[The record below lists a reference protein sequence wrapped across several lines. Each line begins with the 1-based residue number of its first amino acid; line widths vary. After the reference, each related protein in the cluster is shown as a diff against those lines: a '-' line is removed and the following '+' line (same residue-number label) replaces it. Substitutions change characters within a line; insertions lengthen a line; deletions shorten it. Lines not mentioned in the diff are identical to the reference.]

1 MKEPQEYYIGLDC
14 GTSSV
19 GWAATDKTYNLLKAK
34 RKTKK
39 GSKTKTRQCALWG
52 VRLFDEAETAATRR
66 IARSTRRRNA
76 RTKDRL
82 KLLRLLFRDEIAKI
96 DPEFYNRLR
105 ESFYYEEDKNLVTKT
120 KNTLFNDQNFTDK
133 DFHKLYPTIW
143 HLRQAIMKADGSKH
157 FDIRLYFLAIQHILA
172 HRGHFLLDG
181 DMGNGRASFQPVFDA
196 FYDACE
202 NYYRLDDSAASSV
215 ERIIKDKTKSK
226 IDKKKELKEILF
238 IEGNDNDEDTL
249 KGQTELAGLLV
260 GSKVSLTK
268 IFGTDTGEELKYSFA
283 EGVFEDKLPEIEAA
297 IGAENID
304 LIRAAKQVYDYAIL
318 HNLLGGHAYI
328 SDAMVANYDQHKKD
342 LSALKLAF
350 KPFPKE
356 YNKLFKEKAYDAS
369 ASPNK
374 DFPIYQA
381 YIGKARSS
389 KGKSALVGQDV
400 FNAQLANLMES
411 KNISGEL
418 FERAQKGELLPK
430 QRGQAKGTI
439 PQQLHHNE
447 LNIILGKLVLDYPS
461 FGVEDQIENEEYNTP
476 AKKIASIHS
485 FRIPYYC
492 GPIVKR
498 KYDEHGNLMPGG
510 KSQFSWADE
519 EIPELVCPWNFD
531 QLINKDQRAT
541 NFIRRMTNE
550 CTYLLGE
557 DVLPKASLLY
567 QKYMVL
573 NELNNL
579 RVNGRRIDNDLKQA
593 IFEQGYLAGELSGNI
608 TIRSLERWLK
618 NGFIGPNDELSG
630 TSEVKYLPKLQTY
643 QDFRKILGEG
653 FEKKYSGEQLEHVV
667 EAITIIGE
675 EKQMLARRIQ
685 KELNCD
691 EEVAK
696 KLSKRPYKDWGKFSA
711 KFLSGITVDNQTIID
726 WLWNDSKNLMELLG
740 QEVGFGRVVEE
751 YNDLSSKK
759 PKAGAKIRYADVQN
773 LYCSP
778 AVKRSVWQTVKIIDE
793 LVKTQKRVPAK
804 IFIEVTR
811 DEDIKAKGKYTL
823 ARKKELE
830 TKLKSIKSEE
840 AQEVLNELST
850 REDRDL
856 QSKKLFLYF
865 SQMGKCAY
873 SGEPINLDEINNSH
887 LYDIDH
893 IYPRSKTKDDSI
905 TRNLVLVKA
914 ELNREKTNIYPIS
927 GEIRGKMSKIWQL
940 WYRAGLITKE
950 KYERLT
956 RANEL
961 TADELGGFIARQI
974 VETSQTVKA
983 IRTLLQGAYPD
994 TKISSVKAGQVS
1006 DFRHLFSNG
1015 IKFRGSNQYKV
1026 QPRPEFI
1033 KVRELNDF
1041 HHAKDAY
1048 LNIVVGNVMNGTF
1061 TNDPYSWIKKR
1072 EGKEYSIRPEL
1083 LFRASEEY
1091 QKADGGTTCY
1101 PEVKNWDFANSINLI
1116 SNIMMRNDILW
1127 TRMNYI
1133 ESSEISDL
1141 QIVPHS
1147 DKADGILPIKQNIRL
1162 AQVNKYG
1169 GYNSVKGAFFALIE
1183 CKNKKGEL
1191 ERRIVSIP
1199 QIYKDKVDKFV
1210 GGKYPSSKVIL
1221 APIKYKSK
1229 LEVNGFPIHLAGKSS
1244 SGLVLY
1250 NGLQLVLD
1258 PDEQEY
1264 IKRILRAASKK
1275 QQARGHYQID
1285 SDRDGIHYEGN
1296 MAIMGMICKKLTLFN
1311 TMPGFGE
1318 KADTIRGRL
1327 DEFAKLTIDQQSD
1340 AIHNIIKILK
1350 CNAETGNISSF
1361 VPKAS
1366 FLGKGTMPEDIV
1378 PRHTNIFLINQSP
1391 TGLYEERIDL
1401 KTVQPRTLK
1410 NGTK

>member
-1 MKEPQEYYIGLDC
+1 MKQSQEYYIGLDC

-19 GWAATDKTYNLLKAK
+19 GWAVTDKDYNLLKTK
-34 RKTKK
+34 RKIKK
-39 GSKTKTRQCALWG
+39 GDKTKTRQCTLWG

-76 RTKDRL
+76 RAKDRL
-82 KLLRLLFRDEIAKI
+82 RLLRLLFRDEIAKV

-105 ESFYYEEDKNLVTKT
+105 ESFYYEEDKNLISKS
-120 KNTLFNDQNFTDK
+120 KNTLFNDSNFTDK
-133 DFHKLYPTIW
+133 DYHKLYPTIW
-143 HLRQAIMKADGSKH
+143 HLRQAIIKANSDEH

-181 DMGNGRASFQPVFDA
+181 DIGNGQASFQPVFDA

-202 NYYRLDDSAASSV
+202 NYYRLNDSAAPSV
-215 ERIIKDKTKSK
+215 EQIIKDKSKNK

-238 IEGNDNDEDTL
+238 IEDGDNEEAI
-249 KGQTELAGLLV
+249 KGQIELAGLLV
-260 GSKVSLTK
+260 GSKVSLSK
-268 IFGTDTGEELKYSFA
+268 IFGIDSDEDFKYSFA
-283 EGVFEDKLPEIEAA
+283 EGVFEDKIPDIEMA
-297 IGAENID
+297 IGAENTE

-318 HNLLGGHAYI
+318 HNLLNGCTYI
-328 SDAMVANYDQHKKD
+328 SDAMVANYEQHKKD
-342 LSALKLAF
+342 LNALKLAF
-350 KPFPKE
+350 KPFPEE
-356 YNKLFKEKAYDAS
+356 YNKLFKEKIYDTS
-369 ASPNK
+369 KTPNK

-381 YIGKARSS
+381 YIGKARSA
-389 KGKSALVGQDV
+389 KGKSALIGQDV

-418 FERAQKGELLPK
+418 LERAQKGELLPK

-447 LNIILGKLVLDYPS
+447 LKIILNKLVQDYPS
-461 FGVEDQIENEEYNTP
+461 FGIEAQTEEENCNTA

-498 KYDEHGNLMPGG
+498 KYDDQGNLVPGG

-519 EIPELVCPWNFD
+519 EIAELVRPWNFD
-531 QLINKDQRAT
+531 RLINKDQRAA

-557 DVLPKASLLY
+557 EVLPKSSLLY

-579 RVNGRRIDNDLKQA
+579 RINGQRIDNELKQA
-593 IFEQGYLAGELSGNI
+593 IFEQGYLAGELSENI
-608 TIRSLERWLK
+608 TVLSLERWLK
-618 NGFIGPNDELSG
+618 NGFIGTDDELSG
-630 TSEVKYLPKLQTY
+630 TSESKYLPKLQTY
-643 QDFRKILGEG
+643 QDFRKILGED
-653 FEKKYSGEQLEHVV
+653 FEKRYGSKQLERVI
-667 EAITIIGE
+667 EAITILGE

-685 KELNCD
+685 NELNCS
-691 EEVAK
+691 EEIAK
-696 KLSKRPYKDWGKFSA
+696 KLAKRSYKDWGKFSA
-711 KFLSGITVDNQTIID
+711 KFLNGITVENQTILD
-726 WLWNDSKNLMELLG
+726 WLWNDNKNLMELLG
-740 QEVGFGRVVEE
+740 QEIGFGKVVEE
-751 YNDLSSKK
+751 YNDLSDKK
-759 PKAGAKIRYADVQN
+759 PKTGAKIRYSDIQN

-778 AVKRSVWQTVKIIDE
+778 AVKRSVWQTIKIVDE
-793 LVKTQKRVPAK
+793 LIKSQKSAPAK

-811 DEDIKAKGKYTL
+811 DEDVKAKGKYTL
-823 ARKKELE
+823 ARKKDLE
-830 TKLKSIKSEE
+830 AKLKSIKSEE
-840 AQEVLNELST
+840 AQEILSELST
-850 REDRDL
+850 KEDREL

-873 SGEPINLDEINNSH
+873 SGEPINLDEINNSN

-914 ELNREKTNIYPIS
+914 ELNHEKTNIYPIS

-940 WYRAGLITKE
+940 WYRSGLITKE

-956 RANEL
+956 RAGEL
-961 TADELGGFIARQI
+961 TPDELGGFIARQI

-983 IRTLLQGAYPD
+983 IRDLLQSAYPN
-994 TKISSVKAGQVS
+994 TKVISVKAGQVS
-1006 DFRHLFSNG
+1006 NFRHLFANG
-1015 IKFRGSNQYKV
+1015 TKFRGSDQYKV

-1048 LNIVVGNVMNGTF
+1048 LNVVVGNVVSGTF
-1061 TNDPYSWIKKR
+1061 TDDPYSWIKKR

-1091 QKADGGTTCY
+1091 QKADGRTTRY
-1101 PEVKNWDFANSINLI
+1101 PEVQNWNFADSINLI
-1116 SNIMMRNDILW
+1116 SDTMMQNDILW
-1127 TRMNYI
+1127 TRMSYI

-1147 DKADGILPIKQNIRL
+1147 EKTDGILPIKQNSRL
-1162 AQVNKYG
+1162 AQIDKYG
-1169 GYNSVKGAFFALIE
+1169 GYNSIKGAFFALIE

-1199 QIYKDKVDKFV
+1199 QIYKDKVDQFV
-1210 GGKYPSSKVIL
+1210 SDKYSSGKVLLS
-1221 APIKYKSK
+1221 PIKYKSK
-1229 LEVNGFPIHLAGKSS
+1229 LKINGAPLHITGKTNDRFSYQHCIQLIINQNYNKVLKIVSSINGKDKALKGKYEVDPEKDKIKLEDTKS
-1244 SGLVLY
+1244 
-1250 NGLQLVLD
+1250 
-1258 PDEQEY
+1258 
-1264 IKRILRAASKK
+1264 
-1275 QQARGHYQID
+1275 
-1285 SDRDGIHYEGN
+1285 
-1296 MAIMGMICKKLTLFN
+1296 LF
-1311 TMPGFGE
+1311 
-1318 KADTIRGRL
+1318 DTISGKTPIYNKIPSLEAPMEKVARSKAQFVQL
-1327 DEFAKLTIDQQSD
+1327 SLKEQCK
-1340 AIHNIIKILK
+1340 AIQELLK
-1350 CNAETGNISSF
+1350 VFSCNAERADLSSF
-1361 VPKAS
+1361 IPKAS
-1366 FLGKGTMPEDIV
+1366 QVGMITTGNSLSSLDSV
-1378 PRHTNIFLINQSP
+1378 FLINQSP
-1391 TGLYEERIDL
+1391 TGLYEEQIDL
-1401 KTVQPRTLK
+1401 KTIQPQTQK
-1410 NGTK
+1410 KKVN